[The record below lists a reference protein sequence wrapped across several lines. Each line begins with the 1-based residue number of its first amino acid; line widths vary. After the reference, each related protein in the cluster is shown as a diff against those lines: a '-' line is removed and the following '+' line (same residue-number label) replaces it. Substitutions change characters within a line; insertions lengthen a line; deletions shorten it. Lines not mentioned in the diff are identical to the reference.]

1 MAVDL
6 RSYVFLDSL
15 QPQMAAFIGSTA
27 RGFLPLAGDASLWVE
42 ISPGIE
48 INRITDVALK
58 STKVRPAVQVVERLF
73 GLLEVHSA
81 DQAEV
86 RAAGEAI
93 LDALD
98 VQAEDRWKPMIH
110 SSQIIR
116 RVDAHQTQ
124 LINRNRN
131 GMMLIA
137 DQTLY
142 VMEVEPAAYAVLAA
156 NEAEKAAKINIVEVR
171 PFGSFGRVYLVARSG
186 TSWPATPQRCKPSR
200 TSPGAWSSPGEKL
213 RASHVPCDT
222 VHSNK
227 EDSIQMAEALGMI
240 ETRGFAAV
248 VEAADAM
255 VKAAKVELVSY
266 EKTGGGYVT
275 AIVRGD
281 VAACKAAV
289 EAGVR
294 GAEKVGEV
302 VSVHVIPRP
311 HVNIDMVLPLGRRE
325 QVLKEL
331 GE

>member
-1 MAVDL
+1 MSVDL

-73 GLLEVHSA
+73 GLLEVHSP

-86 RAAGEAI
+86 RASGAAI
-93 LDALD
+93 LDALG
-98 VQAEDRWKPMIH
+98 VRAEERWKPRIH

-142 VMEVEPAAYAVLAA
+142 IMEVEPAAYAVLAA
-156 NEAEKAAKINIVEVR
+156 NEAEKAAEINIVEVR
-171 PFGSFGRVYLVARSG
+171 PFGSFGRVYLG
-186 TSWPATPQRCKPSR
+186 
-200 TSPGAWSSPGEKL
+200 GEE
-213 RASHVPCDT
+213 RD
-222 VHSNK
+222 
-227 EDSIQMAEALGMI
+227 IMAGY
-240 ETRGFAAV
+240 TAAV
-248 VEAADAM
+248 QAIEDITGRVVE
-255 VKAAKVELVSY
+255 S
-266 EKTGGGYVT
+266 
-275 AIVRGD
+275 
-281 VAACKAAV
+281 
-289 EAGVR
+289 
-294 GAEKVGEV
+294 
-302 VSVHVIPRP
+302 
-311 HVNIDMVLPLGRRE
+311 RR
-325 QVLKEL
+325 KD
-331 GE
+331 